1 MGTEPEKFFLTYS
14 NMGIYNWRM
23 ARASTTSD
31 VFNAIA
37 EPRRRAIIDCL
48 GDAERG
54 VNEISAT
61 LKLDQ
66 PSVSKHLRVLKE
78 VSLVT
83 MRRNGRE
90 RLYSVD
96 AKALKP
102 VHDWADSYRALWD
115 HQIDKIK
122 EHAEKIA
129 RLDRKNS

>member
-1 MGTEPEKFFLTYS
+1 MP
-14 NMGIYNWRM
+14 
-23 ARASTTSD
+23 RASTTSD

-54 VNEISAT
+54 VNEISIA
-61 LKLDQ
+61 LNVDQ

-83 MRRNGRE
+83 MRRNGKE
-90 RLYSVD
+90 RLYRVD

-102 VHDWADSYRALWD
+102 VHDWTETYRAMWD
-115 HQIDKIK
+115 HQVGKIK
-122 EHAEKIA
+122 ERAENMA
-129 RLDRKNS
+129 RRDRKNA

>member
-1 MGTEPEKFFLTYS
+1 M
-14 NMGIYNWRM
+14 
-23 ARASTTSD
+23 
-31 VFNAIA
+31 
-37 EPRRRAIIDCL
+37 
-48 GDAERG
+48 
-54 VNEISAT
+54 NEISAT
-61 LKLDQ
+61 LQVDQ

-90 RLYSVD
+90 RLYRVD

-129 RLDRKNS
+129 RRDRKNS